1 VCFSF
6 QYNHYYSLPTNSP
19 QIQRQSTIRETQLV
33 AFWRR
38 KEIKL
43 DAKKEINMEGK
54 KANKEFKRP
63 LGE

>member
-1 VCFSF
+1 
-6 QYNHYYSLPTNSP
+6 
-19 QIQRQSTIRETQLV
+19 V